1 MPELLDKSDVMR
13 IINSENVVLLC
24 CTRLRSAD
32 EVLFSI
38 ESKIN
43 SLQTIQTTI
52 EADIDR
58 AAILRLCNEIED
70 IACDISQQTMNDIVS
85 AESRMIF
92 DKAKE
97 IAAEIT
103 APPKTNADRIRQM
116 TDEEL
121 SDFLGGIAD
130 NCSYNTCE
138 SCPMYGACVDV
149 PISRDKWL
157 KQEVSED
164 ARTD

>member
-1 MPELLDKSDVMR
+1 MDK
-13 IINSENVVLLC
+13 
-24 CTRLRSAD
+24 A
-32 EVLFSI
+32 
-38 ESKIN
+38 KI
-43 SLQTIQTTI
+43 
-52 EADIDR
+52 AK
-58 AAILRLCNEIED
+58 LCNEIED

-121 SDFLGGIAD
+121 VMTLDTDCNRCAKTENCELCGDPVSYGI
-130 NCSYNTCE
+130 
-138 SCPMYGACVDV
+138 CVNGN
-149 PISRDKWL
+149 IAWL

-164 ARTD
+164 ACQTD